1 MVKITGPKNIDL
13 FSENRIRQYITEVVE
28 DNDLE
33 QLLFQNL
40 FVDTLM
46 YDAMNFTAEV
56 KSDAEFTLRNFVN
69 YVNDLRGTDFNTSDL
84 KQMFTLPKLQHLS
97 AELLAFSNA
106 ATQKYHKPQAA
117 LLQNAH
123 KLLARLQVSNIAILD
138 SIKFQCHAAP
148 QRAMSDRNGH
158 PRDSH
163 DDFLLRYIYT
173 LLPGTLYNLYTGP
186 QYFFADSFDLLAP
199 PLPDT
204 LLIATK
210 PNPSND
216 LLLSLML
223 RSTTHNLKFILPL
236 TLERL
241 QGSTVTSVRNAGGK
255 ALPLDSVGYNI
266 TSSRLDLNDPNN
278 HALNVHISFDL
289 TMRPQTQ
296 LSALYSDAKSL
307 NPDLPSPTYHPADV
321 NPAFVPSAADAD
333 IQWFL
338 EQLAAE
344 QEQGQLLQEALRIN
358 HMSDAE
364 YVLRPYTGKDKK
376 ALLQKAKDEMAQRA
390 AHHKAA
396 GANAVADAVA
406 DAVEVAANAAHT
418 AGEEA
423 VAWAGAMV
431 GAEAMTE
438 EDRNFYE
445 RMTRY
450 KEQYG
455 PYLATMPQ
463 HLNLSY
469 RLAQVYDPQQAT
481 WKHYL
486 TNISSAQ
493 LRASQLEAL
502 LYGPWMQEQLLP
514 ESRRYVSTVRQI
526 DSDDL
531 KLIKFFVHM
540 AIFRQE
546 MNSLMR
552 PKRKRR
558 SHTAKTVP
566 QAET

>member
-1 MVKITGPKNIDL
+1 MVEITGPKNIDL

-33 QLLFQNL
+33 QLLFQNQ
-40 FVDTLM
+40 FVDTLV
-46 YDAMNFTAEV
+46 YDAMNFTAAV

-84 KQMFTLPKLQHLS
+84 KQMFTLPQLQHLS
-97 AELLAFSNA
+97 TELLSFSNA
-106 ATQKYHKPQAA
+106 ATQKYHKPQAT
-117 LLQNAH
+117 LLQDAH

-138 SIKFQCHAAP
+138 SIKFPCHAAP
-148 QRAMSDRNGH
+148 QVASSDRNG
-158 PRDSH
+158 PPSASRN
-163 DDFLLRYIYT
+163 DFLLRYIYT
-173 LLPGTLYNLYTGP
+173 LLPGTLYHLYTGT
-186 QYFFADSFDLLAP
+186 QYCCDDSLDLLAP
-199 PLPDT
+199 PLLDT

-223 RSTTHNLKFILPL
+223 RSITHNLKFILPI

-241 QGSTVTSVRNAGGK
+241 AGSTVTSVRNAGGK
-255 ALPLDSVGYNI
+255 SLPLDSVGYNI
-266 TSSRLDLNDPNN
+266 AASPLDLNDPDN
-278 HALNVHISFDL
+278 HALNVQISFDL

-296 LSALYSDAKSL
+296 LSALYGDAKSL
-307 NPDLPSPTYHPADV
+307 NPDLPSPTYQPTDV

-333 IQWFL
+333 IPWFL

-358 HMSDAE
+358 QMSDAE
-364 YVLRPYTGKDKK
+364 YVLLTYMGNDKD
-376 ALLQKAKDEMAQRA
+376 ALLQKAKAEMAQSA
-390 AHHKAA
+390 AHQQAA
-396 GANAVADAVA
+396 AANAVEAVNADANADAFAVAADAAHAESEEAVADAM
-406 DAVEVAANAAHT
+406 AA
-418 AGEEA
+418 
-423 VAWAGAMV
+423 
-431 GAEAMTE
+431 
-438 EDRNFYE
+438 EDRTFYE
-445 RMTRY
+445 RMARY
-450 KEQYG
+450 SEQYG

-469 RLAQVYDPQQAT
+469 RLVQVYAPQQAA
-481 WKHYL
+481 WRHYL

-514 ESRRYVSTVRQI
+514 ESRRYVSTVRKI

-558 SHTAKTVP
+558 PRTTKSAS
-566 QAET
+566 QAEA